1 MTVILYSFFFLMIRR
16 PPRSTRTD
24 TLFPYTTL
32 FRSEGLNTEHPI
44 YPGSGGADFS
54 QRILN
59 IEEHSGIMLKSAPA
73 RWLKD
78 PEEPSFLDC
87 LDRFG
92 RHVPKLVDSFNAGLN
107 LGGQGSRSGD
117 KRIFLKRLGE
127 YTALH
132 Q

>member
-1 MTVILYSFFFLMIRR
+1 
-16 PPRSTRTD
+16 
-24 TLFPYTTL
+24 
-32 FRSEGLNTEHPI
+32 
-44 YPGSGGADFS
+44 
-54 QRILN
+54 
-59 IEEHSGIMLKSAPA
+59 MLKSAPA

-117 KRIFLKRLGE
+117 TRIFLKRLGE
-127 YTALH
+127 YTALNQYRH
-132 Q
+132 SLPIWARTIPRILTKTKSRTMGDTNLNSLPKRKNF